1 MKSANGCRVGGRLSL
16 HHVSQVRFAV
26 TVLALLLAAPALA
39 APETDPESLDR
50 HPERTFVLV
59 TGEPDAAP
67 APAADPAKAADAAP
81 VSELTGQV
89 KIDQHMQAAMYA
101 LMQKMFLLQ
110 AEQAATMIAAAQQA
124 ATRDMIAAERQA
136 TADQTGTA
144 Q

>member
-16 HHVSQVRFAV
+16 RHMSQVRFAV

-59 TGEPDAAP
+59 TGEPAAAP
-67 APAADPAKAADAAP
+67 APAAEPAKAADAAP
-81 VSELTGQV
+81 VSELTGQD
-89 KIDQHMQAAMYA
+89 KIDQHMLAAMYA
-101 LMQKMFLLQ
+101 LMQKMVLLQ
-110 AEQAATMIAAAQQA
+110 AEQTAIMTAAAQQA
-124 ATRDMIAAERQA
+124 ATRDIIAADRQA
-136 TADQTGTA
+136 TADQKA